1 MYDDGATDLS
11 RNLNTI
17 PYNFIVWNVQ
27 EKKNTEI
34 SFYLNVLDIDKL
46 HF

>member
-27 EKKNTEI
+27 EKQNTEI
-34 SFYLNVLDIDKL
+34 ASYYDVFGVDKL
-46 HF
+46 DF